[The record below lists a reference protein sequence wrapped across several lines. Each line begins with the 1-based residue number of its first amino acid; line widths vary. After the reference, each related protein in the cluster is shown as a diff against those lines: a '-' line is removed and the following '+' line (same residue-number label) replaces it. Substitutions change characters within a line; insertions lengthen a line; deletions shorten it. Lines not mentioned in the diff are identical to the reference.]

1 MLLDKHKWGTATK
14 GLLGNSEYVV
24 ASMAGFKHIMECA
37 LGQQEAQEVSD
48 CSLKAAMR
56 FLDRMESRSKGQI
69 PTPPRLAP
77 AYEARR
83 LRLKDRHPGHS
94 LLKKVFTQV
103 TAADDVRTLKAK
115 LKLLQQGKKVTG
127 RVAASLVGSNGSS
140 PLSTCSS
147 SGR

>member
-24 ASMAGFKHIMECA
+24 ASMAGFKHIMEYA

-69 PTPPRLAP
+69 PTLPHLAP

-83 LRLKDRHPGHS
+83 LRFKDRHPGPS
-94 LLKKVFTQV
+94 LLKKVFTQSPQLMMGATGQVPFQHVQVQDADGVANHRMEV
-103 TAADDVRTLKAK
+103 TQKFLTF
-115 LKLLQQGKKVTG
+115 GKH
-127 RVAASLVGSNGSS
+127 
-140 PLSTCSS
+140 
-147 SGR
+147 